1 MKTKK
6 LRNHIEK
13 RSDREKEKLRSNTKL
28 TKEEQEKL
36 EQLRAQQQAQA
47 IGVAL
52 DLEGIIK

>member
-6 LRNHIEK
+6 LNNHIEK
-13 RSDREKEKLRSNTKL
+13 RADREKEKLRSNHKL
-28 TKEEQEKL
+28 IKEEQEKL
-36 EQLRAQQQAQA
+36 EQVKAQQQAQA